1 MLKQKLLAPILQV
14 VFPILSA
21 TPPPGEQDPED
32 EEKAEGDGDRESP
45 KHFAAQ
51 VTQHCYLLIFSLVT
65 MKWLQ
70 CLKKKDSTF
79 S

>member
-1 MLKQKLLAPILQV
+1 MLKQKLLTPILQV

-32 EEKAEGDGDRESP
+32 EEKAEGDGDSESP

-51 VTQHCYLLIFSLVT
+51 VTQHCY
-65 MKWLQ
+65 
-70 CLKKKDSTF
+70 
-79 S
+79 